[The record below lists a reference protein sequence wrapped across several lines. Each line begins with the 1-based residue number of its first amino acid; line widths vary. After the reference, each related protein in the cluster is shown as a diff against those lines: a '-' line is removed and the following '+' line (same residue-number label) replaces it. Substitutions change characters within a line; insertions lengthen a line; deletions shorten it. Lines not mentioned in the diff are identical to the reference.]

1 MGKREP
7 EPGEKDMLYSPQSER
22 EQESSQ
28 SRPVESSQAVK
39 DAEIDED
46 QVQLLP
52 GTGGPDDVGEVE
64 VDPDDIHL
72 DAEPDPATEASG
84 RADR

>member
-1 MGKREP
+1 MAKTEP

-22 EQESSQ
+22 EQQ
-28 SRPVESSQAVK
+28 SMQNRPVTSSEAVK
-39 DAEIDED
+39 DDDIDAD
-46 QVQLLP
+46 QVQTLP

-72 DAEPDPATEASG
+72 DAEPGPATETSG
-84 RADR
+84 WADR